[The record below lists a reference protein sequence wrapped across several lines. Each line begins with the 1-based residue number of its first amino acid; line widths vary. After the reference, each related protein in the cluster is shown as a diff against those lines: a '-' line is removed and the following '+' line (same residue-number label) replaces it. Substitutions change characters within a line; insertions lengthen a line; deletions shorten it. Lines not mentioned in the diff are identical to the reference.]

1 VSRLPLLVAS
11 LALVSGACRASAT
24 AFVGANVLAPDFQR
38 FRPDQTVLVSGEVI
52 ERVGPAGSFALPPGT
67 RTIDARGKWLIPGLA
82 DAHGHPP
89 DAEDDALSFEQYLL
103 MQLAAGVTSVRSMR
117 GTEVQ
122 LEWRERIARG
132 EVDGPRLFVA
142 GMLEDTRVGEA
153 RERVQALAARGYDH
167 LKILGGVDRE
177 AYLALA
183 EEARAVGL
191 PFCGHVPDGIA
202 LDDVLAVGQGVEHLM
217 GFTAALQAGSSPA
230 ELAHRAA
237 EAHVF
242 QCPTQYFRQTY
253 WRADDAAEMRARA
266 GVEWM
271 PRADRE
277 RWERWLAEEP
287 PDPAERERA
296 LAEVPARFA
305 FLRALAEAGAPLLVS
320 GSHGWWI
327 PPGFGV
333 IDEMELF
340 AAAGLPSSAILR
352 AASSELAAFYG
363 REDEWGRIAPGQ
375 RADLVLLSADP
386 LADVANVRRIEGTM
400 ARGRW
405 LDEAELLRRIAKLRD
420 ATDGVPVQPGT
431 RSPGP

>member
-1 VSRLPLLVAS
+1 M
-11 LALVSGACRASAT
+11 LAA
-24 AFVGANVLAPDFQR
+24 DFER
-38 FRPDQTVLVSGEVI
+38 FLPDQTVLVVGDVI
-52 ERVGPAGSFALPPGT
+52 ERTGPTGSFSLPPGT
-67 RTIDARGKWLIPGLA
+67 RSIDARGKWLIPGLA

-89 DAEDDALSFEQYLL
+89 DSEEDAISFEQYLL

-117 GTEVQ
+117 GTEGQ

-132 EVDGPRLFVA
+132 EVEGPRLFVA
-142 GMLEDTRVGEA
+142 GMLEDVPAGEA
-153 RERVQALAARGYDH
+153 RERVRALAARGYDH

-183 EEARAVGL
+183 EETRAVGL

-230 ELAHRAA
+230 EIARRAA

-242 QCPTQYFRQTY
+242 QCPTQHFRLTY
-253 WRADDAAEMRARA
+253 WRAENPAEMRARA

-271 PRADRE
+271 PRSDVE
-277 RWERWLAEEP
+277 HWERWLAEEP

-296 LAEVPARFA
+296 LAEVPARLA

-333 IDEMELF
+333 VDEMELF
-340 AAAGLPSSAILR
+340 AAAGIPSSAILR
-352 AASSELAAFYG
+352 AASSELAAFYA

-405 LDEAELLRRIAKLRD
+405 FEQAELLHRIAELRD
-420 ATDGVPVQPGT
+420 ATDAAREPPST
-431 RSPGP
+431 N